1 MSRRYLT
8 VLAALTPVISMVWS
22 AVGLIS
28 LNGQVNPAANL
39 RNLLIKD
46 DVQQAEAVLLRSPR
60 TAETLAFQGEVDF
73 RKGNFEKARTS
84 YQAAIQMNEKTARAH
99 FGLGKLA
106 LAKVNSKT
114 ALTEF
119 RRAIALDPMEP
130 LYHFSA
136 SEAAD
141 LEKNTAESKK
151 HLEEF
156 VRLDRH
162 DDEDRLTEAKAGLA
176 LMAAFG
182 NKEYGIVKAPEQPAP
197 IPLRKALNLIFA
209 DVKINGKGPF
219 NFVVDTGASQTAL
232 SEKLAR
238 DLGLK
243 VITSTVLHGVG
254 GTGKANSN
262 VYRIDQ
268 LQIGEVS
275 VGDLPVGTFDDPVI
289 SQLADGIIGTSMLAD
304 FIVTINYPDGRM
316 ELTHK
321 PVTTPDAIPVWCV
334 SNMLLLPADANGKPG
349 NFIVDTGAIT
359 SVLSLGMANAMGI
372 YEKTP
377 GALVDLGIAGVGG
390 AQGIT
395 LMLPPVTLKTLR
407 QSEALS
413 QALAIDL
420 KEVSKML
427 GTEISGVAGFDF
439 LSKYK
444 LTLDYYKA
452 EIHLTK

>member
-1 MSRRYLT
+1 MSRRHLLIFVALTSALT
-8 VLAALTPVISMVWS
+8 VCAGPQA
-22 AVGLIS
+22 G
-28 LNGQVNPAANL
+28 PATNL
-39 RNLLIKD
+39 RDLLIKD
-46 DVQQAEAVLLRSPR
+46 DIQQAEAILQRTPR
-60 TAETLAFQGEVDF
+60 TAESLAFQGEIDF

-119 RRAIALDPMEP
+119 RRAIALDPTEP
-130 LYHFSA
+130 LYHFYA

-141 LEKNTAESKK
+141 LEKSTAESKK

-156 VRLDRH
+156 LRLDRH
-162 DDEDRLTEAKAGLA
+162 DDEDRLIEARAALA

-182 NKEYGIVKAPEQPAP
+182 NKEYGVVKAPDQPVP
-197 IPLRKALNLIFA
+197 IPLRKTLNLIFA
-209 DVKINGKGPF
+209 DVRINGKGPY
-219 NFVVDTGASQTAL
+219 NFVIDTGASQTAL

-254 GTGKANSN
+254 GSGKANSN
-262 VYRIDQ
+262 IYRIDQ
-268 LQIGEVS
+268 LQIGDVS
-275 VGDLPVGTFDDPVI
+275 VGDLPVGTFDDPII
-289 SQLADGIIGTSMLAD
+289 SQLADGIIGTAMLAD
-304 FIVTINYPDGRM
+304 FIITINYPQGLL
-316 ELTHK
+316 ELSHK
-321 PVTTPDAIPVWCV
+321 PVTAPDAIAIWCV

-359 SVLSLGMANAMGI
+359 SVLSLSMANAMGVN
-372 YEKTP
+372 EKTP

-390 AQGIT
+390 AQGVT
-395 LMLPPVTLKTLR
+395 LMLPPVTLKSAR

-420 KEVSKML
+420 KEVSRML
-427 GTEISGVAGFDF
+427 GTEVSGVAGFDF

-444 LTLDYYKA
+444 LTIDYYKA
-452 EIHLTK
+452 EIHLSK

>member
-1 MSRRYLT
+1 
-8 VLAALTPVISMVWS
+8 
-22 AVGLIS
+22 
-28 LNGQVNPAANL
+28 
-39 RNLLIKD
+39 
-46 DVQQAEAVLLRSPR
+46 
-60 TAETLAFQGEVDF
+60 
-73 RKGNFEKARTS
+73 
-84 YQAAIQMNEKTARAH
+84 
-99 FGLGKLA
+99 
-106 LAKVNSKT
+106 
-114 ALTEF
+114 
-119 RRAIALDPMEP
+119 MEP
-130 LYHFSA
+130 LYHFYA

-156 VRLDRH
+156 IRLDRH

-182 NKEYGIVKAPEQPAP
+182 NKEYGVVKAPQQPAP
-197 IPLRKALNLIFA
+197 IPLRKTLNLIFA
-209 DVKINGKGPF
+209 DVKINGKGPY

-254 GTGKANSN
+254 GSGKANSN
-262 VYRIDQ
+262 IYRIDQ
-268 LQIGEVS
+268 LQIGDVS

-289 SQLADGIIGTSMLAD
+289 SQLADGIIGTAMLAD
-304 FIVTINYPDGRM
+304 FIITINYPEGRM
-316 ELTHK
+316 ELSHN
-321 PVTTPDAIPVWCV
+321 PVTTPDAIPIWCV

-359 SVLSLGMANAMGI
+359 SVLSLSMANAMGVN
-372 YEKTP
+372 EKTP

-390 AQGIT
+390 AQGVT
-395 LMLPPVTLKTLR
+395 LMLPPVTLKTAR

-427 GTEISGVAGFDF
+427 GTEVSGVAGFDF

>member
-1 MSRRYLT
+1 MSRRHLLILVALTSALT
-8 VLAALTPVISMVWS
+8 VCAGPQA
-22 AVGLIS
+22 G
-28 LNGQVNPAANL
+28 PASNL
-39 RNLLIKD
+39 RDLLIKD
-46 DVQQAEAVLLRSPR
+46 DFPLAEAILQRAPRS
-60 TAETLAFQGEVDF
+60 AETLAFQGEVEF
-73 RKGNFEKARTS
+73 RKGNFEKARSS
-84 YQAAIQMNEKTARAH
+84 YQAAIQMNEKTPRAH

-130 LYHFSA
+130 LYHFFA

-141 LEKNTAESKK
+141 LEKNTAESRK

-182 NKEYGIVKAPEQPAP
+182 NKDYAVIKAPDQPAP
-197 IPLRKALNLIFA
+197 IPLRKMLNLIFT
-209 DVKINGKGPF
+209 DVKINGKGPY

-254 GTGKANSN
+254 GSGKANSN
-262 VYRIDQ
+262 IYRIGQ
-268 LQIGEVS
+268 LQIGDVS
-275 VGDLPVGTFDDPVI
+275 VTDLPAGTFDDPVI
-289 SQLADGIIGTSMLAD
+289 SQLADGIIGTAMLAD
-304 FIVTINYPDGRM
+304 FIITINYPDGRM

-321 PVTTPDAIPVWCV
+321 PVTTPDGVPIWCV

-359 SVLSLGMANAMGI
+359 SVLSLSMANAMGVN
-372 YEKTP
+372 EKTP
-377 GALVDLGIAGVGG
+377 GAQVDLGIAGVGG

-395 LMLPPVTLKTLR
+395 LMLPPVTLKTAR

-427 GTEISGVAGFDF
+427 GTEVSGVAGFDF

-444 LTLDYYKA
+444 LTIDYYKA

>member
-1 MSRRYLT
+1 MSRRHLLVLVALTSVLT
-8 VLAALTPVISMVWS
+8 VCAGP
-22 AVGLIS
+22 
-28 LNGQVNPAANL
+28 QVSPASNL

-46 DVQQAEAVLLRSPR
+46 DIPQAEEILLRSPR
-60 TAETLAFQGEVDF
+60 SAETVAYQGEVEF
-73 RKGNFEKARTS
+73 RKGNFEKARSS
-84 YQAAIQMNEKTARAH
+84 YQSAIQMNEKTPRAH
-99 FGLGKLA
+99 FGMGKLA
-106 LAKVNSKT
+106 MAKVKSKE
-114 ALTEF
+114 ALASF
-119 RRAIALDPMEP
+119 KRAIELDPSEP
-130 LYHFSA
+130 LYHFFA

-141 LEKNTAESKK
+141 LEKKTAESKK
-151 HLEEF
+151 HLEEY

-162 DDEDRLTEAKAGLA
+162 DDEDRLTEAKAALA

-182 NKEYGIVKAPEQPAP
+182 NKDYAVVKAPDQPSP

-209 DVKINGKGPF
+209 DVKINGKGPY

-232 SEKLAR
+232 SQKLAR

-243 VITSTVLHGVG
+243 VITTTVMHGVG
-254 GTGKANSN
+254 GSGKVNSEI
-262 VYRIDQ
+262 YRIEQ
-268 LQIGEVS
+268 LQVGDVS
-275 VGDLPVGTFDDPVI
+275 VADLPVGTFDDPVI
-289 SQLADGIIGTSMLAD
+289 SQIADGIIGTAMLAD

-321 PVTTPDAIPVWCV
+321 PITTPDAIPIWCV
-334 SNMLLLPADANGKPG
+334 SNMLLLPADVNGKPG

-359 SVLSLGMANAMGI
+359 TVLSLGMANLMGI
-372 YEKTP
+372 NEKTP

-395 LMLPPVTLKTLR
+395 LMLPQLTLKTTR
-407 QSEALS
+407 QSETLN

-420 KEVSKML
+420 KEISRML
-427 GTEISGVAGFDF
+427 GTEVSGVAGFDF
-439 LSKYK
+439 LKNYK

>member
-1 MSRRYLT
+1 MSRRH
-8 VLAALTPVISMVWS
+8 VLILVALTSS
-22 AVGLIS
+22 ALAVCAGP
-28 LNGQVNPAANL
+28 QATPANNL
-39 RNLLIKD
+39 RDLLIKD
-46 DVQQAEAVLLRSPR
+46 DIQQAEAILLRTPR
-60 TAETLAFQGEVDF
+60 SAESLAFQGEVDF

-99 FGLGKLA
+99 FGMGKLA

-119 RRAIALDPMEP
+119 RRAIALDPTEP
-130 LYHFSA
+130 LYHFHA
-136 SEAAD
+136 SEATD
-141 LEKNTAESKK
+141 LEKNTEETRK

-156 VRLDRH
+156 IRLDRH
-162 DDEDRLTEAKAGLA
+162 DDEDRLIEAKAALA
-176 LMAAFG
+176 LIAAFG
-182 NKEYGIVKAPEQPAP
+182 NKDYGVVKAPDQPAL
-197 IPLRKALNLIFA
+197 IPLRKTLNLIFA
-209 DVKINGKGPF
+209 DVRINGKGPY

-243 VITSTVLHGVG
+243 IITSTVMHGVG
-254 GTGKANSN
+254 GSGKTKSN
-262 VYRIDQ
+262 IYRIDQ
-268 LQIGEVS
+268 LQIGDVS

-289 SQLADGIIGTSMLAD
+289 SQLADGIIGTAMLAD
-304 FIVTINYPDGRM
+304 FIITINYPEGRL
-316 ELTHK
+316 ELSHK
-321 PVTTPDAIPVWCV
+321 PVTTPDAIPIWCV

-359 SVLSLGMANAMGI
+359 SVLSLSMANAMGVN
-372 YEKTP
+372 EKTP

-390 AQGIT
+390 AQGGT
-395 LMLPPVTLKTLR
+395 LMLPPVTLKSAR

-420 KEVSKML
+420 KEVSRML
-427 GTEISGVAGFDF
+427 GTEVSGVAGFDF

-444 LTLDYYKA
+444 LTIDYYKA
-452 EIHLTK
+452 EIHLSK

>member
-1 MSRRYLT
+1 MSRRHLLILVALT
-8 VLAALTPVISMVWS
+8 SSVLAVCAGPQTTP
-22 AVGLIS
+22 
-28 LNGQVNPAANL
+28 ANNV
-39 RNLLIKD
+39 RDLLIKD
-46 DVQQAEAVLLRSPR
+46 DIQQAEAILQRTPR
-60 TAETLAFQGEVDF
+60 TAESLAFQGEIDF

-119 RRAIALDPMEP
+119 RRAIALDPTEP
-130 LYHFSA
+130 LYHFYA

-141 LEKNTAESKK
+141 LEKSTAESKK

-156 VRLDRH
+156 LRLDRH
-162 DDEDRLTEAKAGLA
+162 DDEDRLIEARAALA
-176 LMAAFG
+176 LMAAFR
-182 NKEYGIVKAPEQPAP
+182 NKEYGVVKAPDQPVP
-197 IPLRKALNLIFA
+197 IPLRKTLNLIFA
-209 DVKINGKGPF
+209 DVRINGKGPY
-219 NFVVDTGASQTAL
+219 NFVIDTGASQTAL

-254 GTGKANSN
+254 GSGKANSN
-262 VYRIDQ
+262 IYRIDQ
-268 LQIGEVS
+268 LQIGDVS
-275 VGDLPVGTFDDPVI
+275 VGDLPVGTFDDPII
-289 SQLADGIIGTSMLAD
+289 SQLADGIIGTAMLAD
-304 FIVTINYPDGRM
+304 FIITINYPQGLL
-316 ELTHK
+316 ELSHK
-321 PVTTPDAIPVWCV
+321 PVTAPDAIAIWCV

-359 SVLSLGMANAMGI
+359 SVLSLSMANAMGVN
-372 YEKTP
+372 EKTP

-390 AQGIT
+390 AQGVT
-395 LMLPPVTLKTLR
+395 LMLPPVTLKSAR

-420 KEVSKML
+420 KEVSRML
-427 GTEISGVAGFDF
+427 GTEVSGVAGFDF

-444 LTLDYYKA
+444 LTIDYYKA
-452 EIHLTK
+452 EIHLSK